1 MVKNPPVNPGTQV
14 QPLVGELGS
23 HMPWGQNAEEKAVFL
38 RRQRLEGRGHKLK
51 DAGNQQ
57 RPGRSNER
65 TLPRAPRR
73 TGLANTLSFF
83 SFL

>member
-1 MVKNPPVNPGTQV
+1 MILMDPKRNHTCPCKTEAGNLTV
-14 QPLVGELGS
+14 
-23 HMPWGQNAEEKAVFL
+23 EEKAVFL
-38 RRQRLEGRGHKLK
+38 RRQRLKGPGPKLK